1 MTLLKKE
8 SMKDK
13 KQQEE
18 LKTNDKNKPLTVAIL
33 IVVLALYWF
42 YLKTKQETM
51 GYPSFLFTILFC
63 VLFLGLLIATLP
75 KDISEIKTNKDK
87 TDKALFILFNV
98 IKKTFIAFFVSG
110 ILLLPFNLYNKSFAK
125 NNPIETIKC
134 KITGLTDYSKN
145 SSFYY
150 EYKGKEYIIY
160 AHRAIMSKI
169 YIEKNQDEYWFVAK
183 VRKGLLNSYVIED
196 WDIVHK

>member
-1 MTLLKKE
+1 MLLKKQ

-13 KQQEE
+13 KEYEE
-18 LKTNDKNKPLTVAIL
+18 LKINSKNKSFIIVIL
-33 IVVLALYWF
+33 IVILTLYWF

-51 GYPSFLFTILFC
+51 GYPSFLFTILFW
-63 VLFLGLLIATLP
+63 VLFLGLLIATLSR
-75 KDISEIKTNKDK
+75 DVSEIKTNKDK
-87 TDKALFILFNV
+87 TDKVLFILFNV
-98 IKKTFIAFFVSG
+98 IKKTVIAFFISG

-150 EYKGKEYIIY
+150 EYKGEEYIIY

-183 VRKGLLNSYVIED
+183 VRKGLLDSYVIED